1 MIIFNLFINFLEA
14 FIFSYFIAEYFFLD
28 NKKVFI
34 ALTTIVQLIILMLMP
49 NGGIELTL
57 AILLSV
63 CLCIGINNKKITFDH
78 VFIVLTFNTLILCTA
93 LIAVLIEQFFISMG
107 IWVLNSSVGYVF
119 RCLFSKVLLYVIS
132 YIMIKRKYNFSV
144 SLQFQNWWF
153 TIVFEVILMLNMV
166 MISCC
171 LSFNVFNRYVLYF
184 LLITSVISVALYKYT
199 IFKIDSLNKVEQNLM
214 MIEQLNDFNGQK
226 LKMIKNIKHD
236 VEAADHRLF
245 YIVFQLENYLENNQ
259 VDKARTLLK
268 SYKNSILNNKL
279 VIETGNS
286 VFDYLMSLKMNELSM
301 SGMDI
306 TNSILISHNSYYN
319 DLKFINF
326 LTEFLELFDT
336 CKQIIVSIHEVNHN
350 ILIKVI
356 YRNGTIDEE
365 ALSKYLESY
374 TSEHFGEYKMND
386 HERKGIRVVL
396 DMKDESE

>member
-1 MIIFNLFINFLEA
+1 M
-14 FIFSYFIAEYFFLD
+14 
-28 NKKVFI
+28 
-34 ALTTIVQLIILMLMP
+34 
-49 NGGIELTL
+49 
-57 AILLSV
+57 
-63 CLCIGINNKKITFDH
+63 
-78 VFIVLTFNTLILCTA
+78 
-93 LIAVLIEQFFISMG
+93 
-107 IWVLNSSVGYVF
+107 
-119 RCLFSKVLLYVIS
+119 
-132 YIMIKRKYNFSV
+132 
-144 SLQFQNWWF
+144 
-153 TIVFEVILMLNMV
+153 
-166 MISCC
+166 
-171 LSFNVFNRYVLYF
+171 
-184 LLITSVISVALYKYT
+184 
-199 IFKIDSLNKVEQNLM
+199 
-214 MIEQLNDFNGQK
+214 
-226 LKMIKNIKHD
+226 
-236 VEAADHRLF
+236 
-245 YIVFQLENYLENNQ
+245 
-259 VDKARTLLK
+259 
-268 SYKNSILNNKL
+268 
-279 VIETGNS
+279 ETGNS

>member
-279 VIETGNS
+279 VMETGNS

>member
-34 ALTTIVQLIILMLMP
+34 ALTTIVHLIILMLMP

-279 VIETGNS
+279 VMETGNS